1 MLTEEEKKP
10 GVRPSYT
17 EMVARTLT
25 ILSED
30 DEKWTYFPKK
40 HHVRTNK
47 VYAAIYNNIVWR
59 RGKMEEK
66 VDDKI
71 KP

>member
-1 MLTEEEKKP
+1 
-10 GVRPSYT
+10 
-17 EMVARTLT
+17 MVARTLT

-47 VYAAIYNNIVWR
+47 VYAAIYNNIVWK